1 MLRDGYNRQPAPES
15 HVTSSFSPSQPARR
29 GPAPA
34 NAVIVGLVAGLAVV
48 VLFVLGVT
56 FFGLAI
62 AFPIAVPIAEA
73 YHLPVSAGDAALAE
87 QFAGFWWAF
96 AALALATFA
105 AAGVIVVKLI
115 DFLSPAPRD

>member
-1 MLRDGYNRQPAPES
+1 M
-15 HVTSSFSPSQPARR
+15 TSSFSPSQPVRR

-34 NAVIVGLVAGLAVV
+34 NALIVGLVAGIAVV
-48 VLFVLGVT
+48 MLFVVGVT
-56 FFGLAI
+56 FVGLAI

-73 YHLPVSAGDAALAE
+73 YRLPVSAADAALAQ

-96 AALALATFA
+96 AALAVATFA

-115 DFLSPAPRD
+115 NFLSTAPRD

>member
-1 MLRDGYNRQPAPES
+1 
-15 HVTSSFSPSQPARR
+15 VTSSFSPSQPVRR
-29 GPAPA
+29 GPAPV
-34 NAVIVGLVAGLAVV
+34 NAVIVGLIGGFSVLM
-48 VLFVLGVT
+48 LFVLGVT
-56 FFGLAI
+56 FVGLAI

-73 YHLPVSAGDAALAE
+73 YHLPVKAADAALAL
-87 QFAGFWWAF
+87 QLAGFWWAF

>member
-48 VLFVLGVT
+48 MLVV
-56 FFGLAI
+56 LAI

-105 AAGVIVVKLI
+105 A
-115 DFLSPAPRD
+115 